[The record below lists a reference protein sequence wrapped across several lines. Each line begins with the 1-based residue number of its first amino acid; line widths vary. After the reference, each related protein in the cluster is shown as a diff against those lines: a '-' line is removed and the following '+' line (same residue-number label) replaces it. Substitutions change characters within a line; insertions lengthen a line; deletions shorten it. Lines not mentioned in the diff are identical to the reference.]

1 MIRLII
7 GIILGAAVIVF
18 SVQNT
23 ETVTYNFLAW
33 AVTAPRAIV
42 VILVFLFGLLTGWLV
57 TGLGR
62 VGRRRR

>member
-7 GIILGAAVIVF
+7 GIILGAAVIIF

-23 ETVTYNFLAW
+23 ETVTYDFLAW
-33 AVTAPRAIV
+33 AITAPRAIL
-42 VILVFLFGLLTGWLV
+42 VIAVFLFGLITGWLV

-62 VGRRRR
+62 IGRRRR